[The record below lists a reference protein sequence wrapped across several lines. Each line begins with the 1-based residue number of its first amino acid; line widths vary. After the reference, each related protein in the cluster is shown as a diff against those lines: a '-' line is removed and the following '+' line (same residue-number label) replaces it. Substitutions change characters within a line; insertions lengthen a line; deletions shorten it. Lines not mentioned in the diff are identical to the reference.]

1 MRAKTRV
8 IIEAVIARL
17 AAVTAGPDSV
27 HTFVQ
32 VEGGQRTFDTTE
44 LENGVCV
51 CVAYAGTSLGS
62 KSPGAPQQI
71 SEMSLVIEAHK
82 YKKADADIQ
91 AEGLDLLADIQK
103 SALGDTAYL
112 DQTEAMRRALL
123 IESETIEISEDGAAI
138 VATSVVNIPY
148 ITQYAKPHQE

>member
-1 MRAKTRV
+1 MKAKTRV

-17 AAVTAGPDSV
+17 AAVTAGPESV

-44 LENGVCV
+44 LDSGVCV
-51 CVAYAGTSLGS
+51 CVAYAGTGLSS
-62 KSPGAPQQI
+62 KAAGAPQQI

-82 YKKADADIQ
+82 YKTADADIQ
-91 AEGLDLLADIQK
+91 AEGLDLLADLQR
-103 SALGDTAYL
+103 AVLGDTTYL
-112 DQTEAMRRALL
+112 DQTQSMRRGLL
-123 IESETIEISEDGAAI
+123 VESEAIEISEDGAAI
-138 VATSVVNIPY
+138 VATSVVNIPF